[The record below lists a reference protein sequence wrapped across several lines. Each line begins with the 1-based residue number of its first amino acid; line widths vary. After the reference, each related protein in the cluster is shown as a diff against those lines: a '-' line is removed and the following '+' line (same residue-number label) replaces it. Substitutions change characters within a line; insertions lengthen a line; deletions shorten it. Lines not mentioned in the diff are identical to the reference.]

1 MVQSILHSH
10 PRGLGPPHYA
20 ILSTLRSIFQ
30 THRRSSGLSALGR
43 SGRARGRPVR
53 VQLGRA
59 AGACPAPPPFRQL
72 HADTTWVRFMQ
83 ATALFFVGPSLS
95 GVNFHQVRWLQ
106 PHYSRTAAAL
116 HVIAVLV
123 LIFDMNGAL
132 ITMTTFSSNSS
143 GRLPALHTRWS
154 GLTVCSCPAAPA
166 HGSVERAAFR
176 AKALVSLPAVHNL
189 RPDLPPDGKVV
200 RNYSHPT
207 SRTVRD
213 TLELMATLR
222 L

>member
-1 MVQSILHSH
+1 MRFCLPFAQSSRLIGARRVFQRWVD
-10 PRGLGPPHYA
+10 PAGPA
-20 ILSTLRSIFQ
+20 GGRFEFSWAEQQVRAL
-30 THRRSSGLSALGR
+30 HRRRSGSCMLIPPGCALCRPPRSSLSAR
-43 SGRARGRPVR
+43 
-53 VQLGRA
+53 
-59 AGACPAPPPFRQL
+59 
-72 HADTTWVRFMQ
+72 RFLVL
-83 ATALFFVGPSLS
+83 TSTRCDGC
-95 GVNFHQVRWLQ
+95 
-106 PHYSRTAAAL
+106 SRTAAAL

-123 LIFDMNGAL
+123 LIFEMNGAL